1 MMRMICVS
9 VLLVALAACSGGQT
23 TAPPEERDPED
34 IGSILTGRKTA
45 GLSLSDLTG
54 LGSSGT
60 AGLPINALIWRASL
74 DIVSVLPIEDIDAFG
89 GSIIT
94 DWYTLPSRPDE
105 RIKLSVFVLDRELR
119 SDAVRV
125 IVYVQK
131 RQGTVFVDAGIDTE
145 LSGRLEE
152 LILTR
157 ARELRATVENGAE

>member
-1 MMRMICVS
+1 MRVLFFS
-9 VLLVALAACSGGQT
+9 GLLLVLAACSGLQMG
-23 TAPPEERDPED
+23 PPVEERDPED
-34 IGSILTGRKTA
+34 IGSIITGREKA
-45 GLSLSDLTG
+45 GLSISDLTNPS
-54 LGSSGT
+54 SSGT

-94 DWYTLPSRPDE
+94 DWYALPSRPDE

-131 RQGTVFVDAGIDTE
+131 RQGGLFVDAGIDTD
-145 LSGRLEE
+145 LSSRLEE

-157 ARELRATVENGAE
+157 ARELRTTVENGAE

>member
-1 MMRMICVS
+1 MMRMLFVP

-23 TAPPEERDPED
+23 NAPVAERDPDD
-34 IGSILTGRKTA
+34 IGSVLTGRDTA
-45 GLSLSDLTG
+45 GVTLDDLTG
-54 LGSSGT
+54 GNNAGT
-60 AGLPINALIWRASL
+60 AGLPINALIWRASV

-89 GSIIT
+89 CSIIT
-94 DWYTLPSRPDE
+94 DWYALPSRPDE

-131 RQGTVFVDAGIDTE
+131 RQDGLFVDAGIDTE
-145 LSGRLEE
+145 LSDRLEE

>member
-1 MMRMICVS
+1 MIR
-9 VLLVALAACSGGQT
+9 LLIAFSLIVTLAACSGIQT
-23 TAPPEERDPED
+23 SAPVAERDPDD
-34 IGSILTGRKTA
+34 IGSVLTGRDTA
-45 GLSLSDLTG
+45 GVTLDDLTG
-54 LGSSGT
+54 GNNAGT

-94 DWYTLPSRPDE
+94 DWYMLPSRPDE

-131 RQGTVFVDAGIDTE
+131 RQGNLFVDAGIDTE
-145 LSGRLEE
+145 LSDRLEE

-157 ARELRATVENGAE
+157 ARELRATVENGTE

>member
-1 MMRMICVS
+1 MFR
-9 VLLVALAACSGGQT
+9 LLIAFSFLVMLAACSGIQT
-23 TAPPEERDPED
+23 SAPVAERDPDD
-34 IGSILTGRKTA
+34 IGSFLTGRDKA
-45 GLSLSDLTG
+45 GISIDDITSG
-54 LGSSGT
+54 PGAGT

-94 DWYTLPSRPDE
+94 DWYALPSRPDE

-131 RQGTVFVDAGIDTE
+131 RQDGLFVDAGIDTE
-145 LSGRLEE
+145 LSDRLEE

>member
-1 MMRMICVS
+1 MMRMLFVP

-23 TAPPEERDPED
+23 NAPVAERNPDD
-34 IGSILTGRKTA
+34 IGSILTGRQTA
-45 GLSLSDLTG
+45 GISLSDLTG
-54 LGSSGT
+54 LGSGGT

-94 DWYTLPSRPDE
+94 DWYALPSRPDE

-131 RQGTVFVDAGIDTE
+131 RQDGLFVDAGIDTE
-145 LSGRLEE
+145 LSDRLEE

-157 ARELRATVENGAE
+157 ARELRTTVENGAE

>member
-1 MMRMICVS
+1 MMRMLFVP

-23 TAPPEERDPED
+23 NAPVAERDPDD
-34 IGSILTGRKTA
+34 IGSILTGRQTA
-45 GLSLSDLTG
+45 GVSLSDLTG
-54 LGSSGT
+54 LDSGGT

-94 DWYTLPSRPDE
+94 DWYALPSRPDE

-131 RQGTVFVDAGIDTE
+131 RQNGLFVDAGIDTE
-145 LSGRLEE
+145 LSDRLEE

>member
-1 MMRMICVS
+1 M
-9 VLLVALAACSGGQT
+9 APAAPRACRST
-23 TAPPEERDPED
+23 PY
-34 IGSILTGRKTA
+34 LA
-45 GLSLSDLTG
+45 GLSGYCFGPAD
-54 LGSSGT
+54 
-60 AGLPINALIWRASL
+60 W
-74 DIVSVLPIEDIDAFG
+74 DIDAFG

-94 DWYTLPSRPDE
+94 DWYALPSRPDE

-131 RQGTVFVDAGIDTE
+131 RQDGLFVDAGIDTE
-145 LSGRLEE
+145 LSDRLEE